1 MVDIKQ
7 FGETLAALRKKQG
20 LTGERF
26 AELLNVSS
34 QAVSKWET
42 GKNLPETA
50 LLPDISKLL
59 MVSIDSLLLPKKH
72 PVKY

>member
-34 QAVSKWET
+34 QAVSK
-42 GKNLPETA
+42 
-50 LLPDISKLL
+50 
-59 MVSIDSLLLPKKH
+59 
-72 PVKY
+72 